1 MLALICRVGQS
12 IQIGP
17 DIRLIVQARQG
28 VRVAI
33 GIEAPPGI
41 VVRLDT
47 ATLQP
52 LSPGSRMCTYLFS
65 LQSIRSFRVGP
76 VEIRVWLP
84 GEVVPLA
91 AACTDSVHMGVIA
104 SGPMRLAYAQ
114 SDDQPMPVVG
124 LLVPATLGA
133 LA

>member
-1 MLALICRVGQS
+1 VLALICRVGQS

-17 DIRLIVQARQG
+17 DIRLTVQARQG
-28 VRVAI
+28 ARVAI
-33 GIEAPPGI
+33 GIEAPPGL

-47 ATLQP
+47 AALQP
-52 LSPGSRMCTYLFS
+52 LSPGSRVCTYLFS

-84 GEVVPLA
+84 GEMVPLA
-91 AACTDSVHMGVIA
+91 AACTDSVHVGVIA
-104 SGPMRLAYAQ
+104 SGPMRLTYAPC
-114 SDDQPMPVVG
+114 SDPPMPVVG
-124 LLVPATLGA
+124 LLAPATLGA